1 MAIEI
6 NAGDKFSN
14 LELFPSE
21 PTGQVEDLIT
31 GKMFNQYFQ
40 EVNFHGSRK
49 EALEFLSD
57 ISYEF
62 PEENDLKINFD
73 KSTGIEEVQINY
85 ERADFKVKT
94 LELEEATELISS
106 VLPEIYVAEVSDEKR
121 SISSFYDGAYHIDTK
136 ENAVRKEDVEFLL
149 NSVKEIPVEEDLES
163 YAIQSYEMANAFDT
177 KQRVEFVPNAD
188 DESIVVKFSS
198 DDSNGIE
205 ASFREQI
212 ENVIKAFPIEYTV
225 EMDEP
230 YLDEK
235 RYEVANYI
243 KEMKNGDLE
252 IIGIPKNIETDEKAK
267 ETFDKIK
274 SVLNN
279 AENEIFA
286 SKPEFAL
293 KLLEGPYDEA
303 VTVPITFGRNVAE
316 KIESG
321 ETTFVRTQNTTL
333 ENNWK
338 DYQNFKGNTS
348 DTLMVG
354 NGSFGRDNII
364 SDCEI
369 NGFENCYIAYSPA
382 VAGYEVVNFSR
393 ENNLKLLSVN
403 NEDFSPYGFKNHE
416 TWALIDKKDIK
427 IAISKENYEEIFE
440 REGEN
445 KREAGLR
452 IYEKTG
458 LEDTIK
464 RFENAE
470 IQIFKNDEY
479 WNDKF
484 FSEKGIKDKIV
495 LKSEP
500 KKEKMDIKEQSKA
513 R

>member
-14 LELFPSE
+14 LDLFPSE
-21 PTGQVEDLIT
+21 PTGQTEDLIT

-40 EVNFHGSRK
+40 EVNFHGGRK

-62 PEENDLKINFD
+62 PEENDLKVNFD
-73 KSTGIEEVQINY
+73 EGTGIEEVQINY

-94 LELEEATELISS
+94 LDLEEGTELISS
-106 VLPEIYVAEVSDEKR
+106 VLPEIYVVEVSDEKR
-121 SISSFYDGAYHIDTK
+121 SISSFYEGAYHIDTK

-149 NSVKEIPVEEDLES
+149 NSAKEIPVEEDLES
-163 YAIQSYEMANAFDT
+163 YAIQSYEMVNAFDT

-205 ASFREQI
+205 PSFKEQV
-212 ENVIKAFPIEYTV
+212 ENVVKAFPVEYTV
-225 EMDEP
+225 EMNEP
-230 YLDEK
+230 YLGENK
-235 RYEVANYI
+235 YEVSNYI
-243 KEMKNGDLE
+243 KERKDGDLE
-252 IIGIPKNIETDEKAK
+252 ITGIPKNIEADEKAK

-286 SKPEFAL
+286 REPKFAL

-354 NGSFGRDNII
+354 NGSFGRDSII
-364 SDCEI
+364 SDCGI

-403 NEDFSPYGFKNHE
+403 SEDFSPYGFKNHE

-427 IAISKENYEEIFE
+427 IAISEKKYEKILE

-445 KREAGLR
+445 ESEAVLR

-484 FSEKGIKDKIV
+484 FSGKGIKDKIV
-495 LKSEP
+495 LKTES
-500 KKEKMDIKEQSKA
+500 KKEKMDTKEKTKL